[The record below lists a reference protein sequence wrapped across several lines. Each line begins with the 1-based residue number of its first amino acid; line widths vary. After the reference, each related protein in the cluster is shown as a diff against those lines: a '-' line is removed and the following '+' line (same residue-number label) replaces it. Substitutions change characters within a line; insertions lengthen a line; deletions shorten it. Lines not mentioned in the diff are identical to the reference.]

1 VMLIGALIVLVAV
14 AYKLGA
20 RIGVREA

>member
-1 VMLIGALIVLVAV
+1 MLIGFLVVLVAV

-20 RIGVREA
+20 RIGVREAH